1 MKRFAL
7 FAPAP
12 FPIHLLL
19 VFCIAISMYGS
30 LAQAKP
36 AHKIY
41 LTASEQEGRP
51 LTQPATEFSCHDKIF
66 AVIEIDGLSKARHKL
81 DAVWRNPAGKDR
93 EHTAYEF
100 TAHDGTARLW
110 VWLKLHRS
118 MEAAVVAFMN
128 PSAGMDEFIGEW
140 ELRVA
145 IDSKP
150 IDVKSFSVL
159 C

>member
-1 MKRFAL
+1 MFKRF
-7 FAPAP
+7 F
-12 FPIHLLL
+12 FI
-19 VFCIAISMYGS
+19 FCISIFMYGS
-30 LAQAKP
+30 LVHAMP

-41 LTASEQEGRP
+41 LTASEQEGKP
-51 LTQPATEFSCHDKIF
+51 LAQPATEFSCHDKIF
-66 AVIEIDGLSKARHKL
+66 AVIEIEGLSQDRHKL

-93 EHTAYEF
+93 EHTEYEF
-100 TAHDGTARLW
+100 SMRDSPTRLW

-140 ELRVA
+140 TLSLA
-145 IDSKP
+145 IDDKP
-150 IDVKSFSVL
+150 IAIKSFSVL